1 MKKNNPIYRIL
12 LITLFLGSFTACKT
26 SKKQSLIQKAYHN
39 ITAHYNGYFNAK
51 LKIDQAAA
59 QSELSIKDEYDQL
72 LPIYKKAVAVS
83 TGENTKG
90 SKAGNQ
96 PLDEAIKKASFVI
109 QRHEKSNWTDDCYFE
124 IGRANYYKKDY
135 FGAIESFQYVAGKY
149 KNTFTGNKSYI
160 WLINCYVELNKF
172 QQAESVINIA
182 LGSETFPKKLLPN
195 LFTSIANYHFVKK
208 NYEKTIEYLEKTIPL
223 ERKKSNQARYTYL
236 TAQLY
241 EKINET
247 GKAAIAYQ
255 KVLKY
260 NPNYDM
266 AFNARINSARLF
278 ESKSNASKKEIER
291 SLNKMLKDEKNKEF
305 KDQIYYSLANI
316 YENQNN
322 IPKAITYYKL
332 SSATSVTNTAQKGLS
347 FYKIASIY
355 FEDKRYQL
363 AQIFYDSAGTF
374 LAKLHPDY
382 DLVQNRKKSLNKL
395 VENLTIIELED
406 SLQKVAKL
414 SEIELNKLLDQ
425 TVKKALEQKE
435 KEEAALTKLKESF
448 NNKPILENEGF
459 TANKTNTTWYF
470 YNPSSLSLGYSE
482 FMKRY
487 GRRTLED
494 NWRRSN
500 KESYT
505 SLNMGSAEETP
516 TAEGDAA
523 EGKDTKDE
531 SAQLRKKYLAN
542 IPLTPLQL
550 QNSDVKIATAL
561 YNVGQ
566 FYREDIIDHK
576 AAIKYY
582 ENLLKRF
589 PENKFKVESYF
600 HLYRIFNAIPNKT
613 AAENYKQKI
622 LTEFPNSLFAKVI
635 ADPKFVSDTEEKNK
649 KAMRFYDSVYTYYL
663 AANYTLVMDK
673 KAFVDSTYFNTSIGP
688 KYAYLYALCKAK
700 TNNMDAFEFALNDL
714 IKNYPS
720 AETANIARETLQKIN
735 QIKNPKSAEV
745 KSNEPSPYSL
755 ETRGPFLAII
765 STDDKAILKE
775 TKIKTSKFNGFQFS
789 LLNLSVNSELIGDNI
804 QLVTISSFA
813 EINKAKE
820 YLISLNKQSS
830 DVIKLS
836 KGNYQLSIISE
847 KNYKILQAKKDI
859 KQYLQFYESNIENN
873 E

>member
-59 QSELSIKDEYDQL
+59 QSELSIIDEYDQL

-494 NWRRSN
+494 NWRRAN

-505 SLNMGSAEETP
+505 TLNMSSTEET
-516 TAEGDAA
+516 TTEEGNTD
-523 EGKDTKDE
+523 EGKKNKDE
-531 SAQLRKKYLAN
+531 SALLRKKYLTN
-542 IPLTPLQL
+542 IPFTPLQL

-576 AAIKYY
+576 A
-582 ENLLKRF
+582 
-589 PENKFKVESYF
+589 
-600 HLYRIFNAIPNKT
+600 NKT

-700 TNNMDAFEFALNDL
+700 TNNMDDFEFALNDL

-720 AETANIARETLQKIN
+720 AETANIARETLQKIS

-755 ETRGPFLAII
+755 ESRGTFLAII
-765 STDDKAILKE
+765 STDDKSILKE
-775 TKIKTSKFNGFQFS
+775 TKIQTSKFNSFQFS

-804 QLVTISSFA
+804 QLVTISSFT

-820 YLISLNKQSS
+820 YLISLNKQAS